1 MFSLFRKKKSGLR
14 HFTTILVT
22 AAAVVFFWRGVWGI
36 LDHYLFPE
44 NPMISNLSSILMGLL
59 ILWLDD
65 KEISELQH

>member
-1 MFSLFRKKKSGLR
+1 MFSLFRKEKSGFK
-14 HFTTILVT
+14 HFATVLVT

-44 NPMISNLSSILMGLL
+44 NPMLSYLSSLLLGLF